1 MKITPLDIQQQQFK
15 GKMLGGLDPDDVD
28 AFLQTVAGEM
38 ENLVRENNELK
49 EQLSRQNR
57 EMTDMAEKEKDLRE
71 TMLAA
76 QRITE
81 DMKANAGKEASLIVS
96 EAELKGERIVAD
108 AERQLGELKT
118 RIEEVR
124 RQKIQFEMSFKALLD
139 SFARQLSGDEPS

>member
-15 GKMLGGLDPDDVD
+15 AKMLGGLDPEDVD

-38 ENLVRENNELK
+38 ENLIRENNELK

-57 EMTDMAEKEKDLRE
+57 EMSDMAEKERELRE
-71 TMLAA
+71 TMLAV

-81 DMKANAGKEASLIVS
+81 DMKANAGKEAALIIS
-96 EAELKGERIVAD
+96 EAEIKGEKIVAG

-118 RIEEVR
+118 SIEEMR
-124 RQKIQFEMSFKALLD
+124 RQKVQFEMSFKALLD
-139 SFARQLSGDEPS
+139 SFARQLTGNEPA

>member
-15 GKMLGGLDPDDVD
+15 GKMLGGLDPEDVD

-38 ENLVRENNELK
+38 ENLIRENNELK
-49 EQLSRQNR
+49 EQQARQSRD
-57 EMTDMAEKEKDLRE
+57 MLDMAEKEKDLRE

-81 DMKANAGKEASLIVS
+81 DMKANAKKEASLIVS
-96 EAELKGERIVAD
+96 EAEIKAERIVAD

-118 RIEEVR
+118 RIEDIR
-124 RQKIQFEMSFKALLD
+124 RQKIQFEMSLKGLLD
-139 SFARQLSGDEPS
+139 SFARQLSGDEPA